1 MSHIPRGGDTHRLWE
16 SRLFFYFPPTGIFFP
31 PRVPCNTSVVV
42 YSCLKNHP
50 GLTYL
55 LSHTFPVY
63 QEFKSR
69 PAGWFWGGP
78 LRRLT
83 PGGCSLMQA
92 WESFLRVAIRFL
104 SHGPSLEASVSCHM
118 DLLLRLITLEADL
131 ERERGEEM
139 RDGEDE
145 RDPWMQTTD
154 FGTSILKFSHFCS
167 VILMR
172 CGRGPKEGVN
182 AFCKQDSPQSFA

>member
-1 MSHIPRGGDTHRLWE
+1 MWPST
-16 SRLFFYFPPTGIFFP
+16 
-31 PRVPCNTSVVV
+31 
-42 YSCLKNHP
+42 
-50 GLTYL
+50 
-55 LSHTFPVY
+55 
-63 QEFKSR
+63 
-69 PAGWFWGGP
+69 
-78 LRRLT
+78 
-83 PGGCSLMQA
+83 
-92 WESFLRVAIRFL
+92 ESFRFL
-104 SHGPSLEASVSCHM
+104 SHGPSLEADH
-118 DLLLRLITLEADL
+118 TGGFL
-131 ERERGEEM
+131 ERERGEEV